1 LWRSISSC
9 SQDFAIHATSSFS
22 PAASTHIVIIAP
34 DEVAVIT
41 VKLFN
46 QTLLADMEMLYIKE
60 TMFGVRDGAPLMECT
75 HPCLVALAA
84 ASHWPL
90 HTH

>member
-1 LWRSISSC
+1 MQRSVVLNHRNLNHS
-9 SQDFAIHATSSFS
+9 DK
-22 PAASTHIVIIAP
+22 
-34 DEVAVIT
+34 VAEIT

-60 TMFGVRDGAPLMECT
+60 PVFGVRDGALLMDCT
-75 HPCLVALAA
+75 HPCLVTLAQAA

-90 HTH
+90 HMH